1 MGKGWVWDWL
11 VVRLS
16 VVVMHS
22 MCGYNGRHIWWGGIG
37 SLVHGTWSM
46 GYGIAKVFSIAKG
59 SKINLIIVATL
70 VNLSYLCS
78 YKIFIWQKANQLELD
93 LTYIS
98 WI

>member
-1 MGKGWVWDWL
+1 MLTAVGIGGLWVWL
-11 VVRLS
+11 VTWSWWYGL
-16 VVVMHS
+16 
-22 MCGYNGRHIWWGGIG
+22 CGGMGMLLLVLCMVGGIG
-37 SLVHGTWSM
+37 
-46 GYGIAKVFSIAKG
+46 YKG
-59 SKINLIIVATL
+59 DGSVYSVATL

>member
-1 MGKGWVWDWL
+1 M
-11 VVRLS
+11 RE
-16 VVVMHS
+16 
-22 MCGYNGRHIWWGGIG
+22 GG
-37 SLVHGTWSM
+37 
-46 GYGIAKVFSIAKG
+46 F
-59 SKINLIIVATL
+59 NLIIVATL